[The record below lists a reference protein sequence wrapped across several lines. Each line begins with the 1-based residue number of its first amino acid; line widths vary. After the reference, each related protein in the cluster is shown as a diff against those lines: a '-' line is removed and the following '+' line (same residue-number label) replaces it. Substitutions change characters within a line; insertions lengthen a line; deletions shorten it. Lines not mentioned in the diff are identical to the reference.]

1 MKVTLINHT
10 QNARELLVFTKSTRL
25 NLSTGLIDVISK
37 MSEEKIQKELDY
49 MVDTIKS
56 SWEFVDFTFLIEGV
70 GRGFT
75 HQFVRNRLGSYAQQT
90 MRILDVRE
98 FDYVTG
104 PSIINNP
111 ELKRVYDKAM
121 HDINSAYV
129 QLIEMGAKIE
139 DARGILP
146 TNISTNII
154 AKFNLRALSQM
165 MLSRASNRTQGEY
178 RDVLD
183 AMYAA
188 VVEAEPWC
196 AEFLRSS
203 KYDDLKRLESAILSS
218 YEGTD
223 MCTQLLKLIDKVR
236 NNG

>member
-1 MKVTLINHT
+1 MKVTLVNHT

-25 NLSTGLIDVISK
+25 NVTPGLLDVISLY
-37 MSEEKIQKELDY
+37 SEEKLQKELDY

-56 SWEFVDFTFLIEGV
+56 SWEFVDFTFCIEGV
-70 GRGFT
+70 SRGFT

-90 MRILDVRE
+90 MRILDMGD
-98 FDYVTG
+98 FDYITG
-104 PSIINNP
+104 PSIAGDERLQAMYDAAMAQISAVYK
-111 ELKRVYDKAM
+111 ELIK
-121 HDINSAYV
+121 S
-129 QLIEMGAKIE
+129 GAKIE

-165 MLSRASNRTQGEY
+165 MLSRASNRTQDEY
-178 RDVLD
+178 RQVLD

-196 AEFLRSS
+196 ASFLRSS
-203 KYDDLKRLESAILSS
+203 KYDDLKRLESAIIDS
-218 YEGTD
+218 YKGTD

>member
-1 MKVTLINHT
+1 MKVTLVSHT

-25 NLSTGLIDVISK
+25 NITTGLLDVINLY
-37 MSEEKIQKELDY
+37 SEEKLQKELDY

-56 SWEFVDFTFLIEGV
+56 SWEFVDFTFCIEGV
-70 GRGFT
+70 SRGFT

-90 MRILDVRE
+90 MRILDMGD
-98 FDYVTG
+98 FKYITG
-104 PSIINNP
+104 PSIENDPRLKSLYDTMMANIN
-111 ELKRVYDKAM
+111 EYYKRL
-121 HDINSAYV
+121 ISA
-129 QLIEMGAKIE
+129 GAKIE

-165 MLSRASNRTQGEY
+165 MMSRASNRTQDEY
-178 RDVLD
+178 RQVLD

-196 AEFLRSS
+196 ASFLRSS
-203 KYDDLKRLESAILSS
+203 KYDDLKRLESAILDR

>member
-1 MKVTLINHT
+1 MKVTLLNFT
-10 QNARELLVFTKSTRL
+10 PNARQILVYTKNTRL
-25 NLSTGLIDVISK
+25 SVSADMFDKVQS
-37 MSEEKIQKELDY
+37 MSDEEIQRELDY
-49 MVDTIKS
+49 MVNTIKS
-56 SWEFVDFTFLIEGV
+56 SWEFVDATFCIEGV
-70 GRGFT
+70 SRGFT

-90 MRILDVRE
+90 MRILDMGD
-98 FDYVTG
+98 FDYITG
-104 PSIINNP
+104 PSIAGDESLQAMYDAAMAQISVVYK
-111 ELKRVYDKAM
+111 ELIK
-121 HDINSAYV
+121 S
-129 QLIEMGAKIE
+129 GAKIE

-165 MLSRASNRTQGEY
+165 MMSRASNRTQDEY
-178 RDVLD
+178 RQVLD

-196 AEFLRSS
+196 ASFLRSS
-203 KYDDLKRLESAILSS
+203 KYDDLKRLESAILDR

>member
-1 MKVTLINHT
+1 MKVTLLNFT
-10 QNARELLVFTKSTRL
+10 PNARQILVYTKNTRL
-25 NLSTGLIDVISK
+25 SVSANMLDKVHS
-37 MSEEKIQKELDY
+37 MSDEEIQRELDY
-49 MVDTIKS
+49 MVNTIKS
-56 SWEFVDFTFLIEGV
+56 SWEFVDATFCIEGV
-70 GRGFT
+70 SRGFT

-90 MRILDVRE
+90 MRILDMGD
-98 FDYVTG
+98 FDYITG
-104 PSIINNP
+104 PSISADPHLQAMYDAAMKDIS
-111 ELKRVYDKAM
+111 EIYKR
-121 HDINSAYV
+121 
-129 QLIEMGAKIE
+129 LISDGAKIE

-165 MLSRASNRTQGEY
+165 MLSRASNRTQDEY
-178 RDVLD
+178 RQVLD

-196 AEFLRSS
+196 ASFLRSS
-203 KYDDLKRLESAILSS
+203 KYDDLKRLESAILDS
-218 YEGTD
+218 YEGTE

>member
-10 QNARELLVFTKSTRL
+10 QNARQLLVFTKSTRL
-25 NLSTGLIDVISK
+25 NMVPGLMEQIHK
-37 MSEEKIQKELDY
+37 MTYEEIQSELDY
-49 MVDTIKS
+49 MVNTIKS
-56 SWEFVDFTFLIEGV
+56 SWEYVDFTFCIEGV

-90 MRILDVRE
+90 MRILDMGD
-98 FDYVTG
+98 FDYITG
-104 PSIINNP
+104 PSISGDDHLQRMYDAAMAQISVVYK
-111 ELKRVYDKAM
+111 ELIKK
-121 HDINSAYV
+121 
-129 QLIEMGAKIE
+129 GAKIE

-154 AKFNLRALSQM
+154 CKFNLRALSQM
-165 MLSRASNRTQGEY
+165 MMSRASNRTQSEY

-183 AMYAA
+183 AMYEAA
-188 VVEAEPWC
+188 VQAEPWC

-203 KYDDLKRLESAILSS
+203 KYDDLKRLESAIIDR

-223 MCTQLLKLIDKVR
+223 MCTTLLKLIDKVR

>member
-1 MKVTLINHT
+1 MKVTLVSHT

-25 NLSTGLIDVISK
+25 NVTTGLLDVIK
-37 MSEEKIQKELDY
+37 LYDEEKLQKELDY

-56 SWEFVDFTFLIEGV
+56 SWEFVDFTFCIEGV
-70 GRGFT
+70 SRGFT

-90 MRILDVRE
+90 MRILDMGD
-98 FDYVTG
+98 FDYITG
-104 PSIINNP
+104 PSIENNP
-111 ELKRVYDKAM
+111 RLKSLYDTM
-121 HDINSAYV
+121 MGSINQYYKRLISA
-129 QLIEMGAKIE
+129 GAKIE

-165 MLSRASNRTQGEY
+165 MLSRASNRTQDEY
-178 RDVLD
+178 RQVLD

-196 AEFLRSS
+196 ASFLRSS
-203 KYDDLKRLESAILSS
+203 KYDDLKRLESAILDS
-218 YEGTD
+218 YEGTE

>member
-1 MKVTLINHT
+1 
-10 QNARELLVFTKSTRL
+10 
-25 NLSTGLIDVISK
+25 
-37 MSEEKIQKELDY
+37 

-56 SWEFVDFTFLIEGV
+56 SWEFVDFTFCIEGV
-70 GRGFT
+70 SRGFT

-90 MRILDVRE
+90 MRILDMGD
-98 FDYVTG
+98 FDYITG
-104 PSIINNP
+104 PSIAGDEHLRKMYDAAMAQIAVVYK
-111 ELKRVYDKAM
+111 ELIKK
-121 HDINSAYV
+121 
-129 QLIEMGAKIE
+129 GAKIE

-165 MLSRASNRTQGEY
+165 MMSRASNRTQSEY

-183 AMYAA
+183 AMYEA

-203 KYDDLKRLESAILSS
+203 KYDDLKRLEAAI
-218 YEGTD
+218 
-223 MCTQLLKLIDKVR
+223 
-236 NNG
+236 

>member
-1 MKVTLINHT
+1 MKVTLLNFT
-10 QNARELLVFTKSTRL
+10 PNARQILVYTKNTRL
-25 NLSTGLIDVISK
+25 SVSANMLDKVHS
-37 MSEEKIQKELDY
+37 MSDEEIQRELDY
-49 MVDTIKS
+49 MVNTIKS
-56 SWEFVDFTFLIEGV
+56 SWEFVDATFCIEGV
-70 GRGFT
+70 SRGFT

-90 MRILDVRE
+90 MRILDMGD
-98 FDYVTG
+98 FDYITG
-104 PSIINNP
+104 PSIANDPRLKSLYDTMMGSINQYY
-111 ELKRVYDKAM
+111 KRL
-121 HDINSAYV
+121 ISA
-129 QLIEMGAKIE
+129 GAKIE

-165 MLSRASNRTQGEY
+165 MMSRASNRTQDEY
-178 RDVLD
+178 RQVLD

-196 AEFLRSS
+196 ASFLRSS
-203 KYDDLKRLESAILSS
+203 KYDDLKRLESAIVDS
-218 YEGTD
+218 YKGTD

>member
-1 MKVTLINHT
+1 MKVTLLNFT
-10 QNARELLVFTKSTRL
+10 PNARQILVYTKNTRL
-25 NLSTGLIDVISK
+25 SVSANMLDKVHS
-37 MSEEKIQKELDY
+37 MSDEEIQRELDY
-49 MVDTIKS
+49 MVNTIKS
-56 SWEFVDFTFLIEGV
+56 SWEFVDATFCIEGV
-70 GRGFT
+70 SRGFT

-90 MRILDVRE
+90 MRILDMGD
-98 FDYVTG
+98 FDYITG
-104 PSIINNP
+104 PSIENNP
-111 ELKRVYDKAM
+111 RLKSLYDTM
-121 HDINSAYV
+121 MGSINQYYKRLISA
-129 QLIEMGAKIE
+129 GAKIE

-165 MLSRASNRTQGEY
+165 MLSRASNRTQDEY
-178 RDVLD
+178 RQVLD

-196 AEFLRSS
+196 ASFLRSS
-203 KYDDLKRLESAILSS
+203 KYDDLKRLESAILDR

>member
-1 MKVTLINHT
+1 MKVTLVNHT

-25 NLSTGLIDVISK
+25 NVTTGLLDVINLYD
-37 MSEEKIQKELDY
+37 EEKLQKELDY

-56 SWEFVDFTFLIEGV
+56 SWEFVDFTFCIEGV
-70 GRGFT
+70 SRGFT

-90 MRILDVRE
+90 MRILDMGD
-98 FDYVTG
+98 FKYITG
-104 PSIINNP
+104 PSIENDPRLKSLYDTMMANIN
-111 ELKRVYDKAM
+111 EYYKRL
-121 HDINSAYV
+121 ISA
-129 QLIEMGAKIE
+129 GAKIE

-165 MLSRASNRTQGEY
+165 MMSRASNRTQDEY
-178 RDVLD
+178 RQVLD
-183 AMYAA
+183 AMYEA
-188 VVEAEPWC
+188 VIQAEPWC
-196 AEFLRSS
+196 ASFLRSS
-203 KYDDLKRLESAILSS
+203 KYDDLKRLESAILDR

>member
-1 MKVTLINHT
+1 MKVTLLNFT
-10 QNARELLVFTKSTRL
+10 PNARQILVYTKNTRL
-25 NLSTGLIDVISK
+25 SVSANMLDKVHS
-37 MSEEKIQKELDY
+37 MSDEEIQRELDY
-49 MVDTIKS
+49 MVNTIKS
-56 SWEFVDFTFLIEGV
+56 SWEFVDATFCIEGV
-70 GRGFT
+70 SRGFT

-90 MRILDVRE
+90 MRILDMGD
-98 FDYVTG
+98 FDYITG
-104 PSIINNP
+104 PSIANDPRLKSLYDTMMGSINQYY
-111 ELKRVYDKAM
+111 KRL
-121 HDINSAYV
+121 ISA
-129 QLIEMGAKIE
+129 GAKIE

-165 MLSRASNRTQGEY
+165 MMSRASNRTQYEY
-178 RDVLD
+178 RQVLD

-196 AEFLRSS
+196 ASFLRSS
-203 KYDDLKRLESAILSS
+203 KYDDLKRLESAILDS
-218 YEGTD
+218 YEGTE

>member
-10 QNARELLVFTKSTRL
+10 QNARELLVFTKNTRL
-25 NLSTGLIDVISK
+25 NMSAALLNDVMN
-37 MSEEKIQKELDY
+37 MSEEQIQSELDY
-49 MVDTIKS
+49 MVNTIKS
-56 SWEFVDFTFLIEGV
+56 SWEFVDFTFAIEGV

-90 MRILDVRE
+90 MRILDMDG

-104 PSIINNP
+104 PTIAANPVLQRQYDAAMKAIN
-111 ELKRVYDKAM
+111 E
-121 HDINSAYV
+121 AYTS
-129 QLIEMGAKIE
+129 LISQGAAIE
-139 DARGILP
+139 DARGLLP

-165 MLSRASNRTQGEY
+165 MLSRASNRTQSEY

-203 KYDDLKRLESAILSS
+203 KYDDLKRLESAILDR

-223 MCTQLLKLIDKVR
+223 QCTQFLKIIDKVR

>member
-1 MKVTLINHT
+1 MKVTLLNFT
-10 QNARELLVFTKSTRL
+10 PNARQILVYTKNTRL
-25 NLSTGLIDVISK
+25 SVSANMLDKVHS
-37 MSEEKIQKELDY
+37 MSDDEIQRELDY
-49 MVDTIKS
+49 MVNTIKS
-56 SWEFVDFTFLIEGV
+56 SWEFVDATFCIEGV
-70 GRGFT
+70 SRGFT

-90 MRILDVRE
+90 MRILDMGD
-98 FDYVTG
+98 FDYITG
-104 PSIINNP
+104 PSIANDPRLKSLYDTMMANIN
-111 ELKRVYDKAM
+111 EYYKRL
-121 HDINSAYV
+121 ISA
-129 QLIEMGAKIE
+129 GAKIE

-146 TNISTNII
+146 TNISTNIV

-165 MLSRASNRTQGEY
+165 MLSRASNRTQSEH

-183 AMYAA
+183 AMYEA

-203 KYDDLKRLESAILSS
+203 RYDDLKRLESAILDR

-223 MCTQLLKLIDKVR
+223 MCTNLLKLIDKVR

>member
-1 MKVTLINHT
+1 MKVTLVSHT

-25 NLSTGLIDVISK
+25 NVTTGLLDVINLY
-37 MSEEKIQKELDY
+37 SEEKLQKELDY

-56 SWEFVDFTFLIEGV
+56 SWEFVDFTFCIEGV
-70 GRGFT
+70 SRGFT

-90 MRILDVRE
+90 MRILDMGD
-98 FDYVTG
+98 FKYITG
-104 PSIINNP
+104 PSIVTEEQKDI
-111 ELKRVYDKAM
+111 YDGCMKVIS
-121 HDINSAYV
+121 DAYKMLLEAGV
-129 QLIEMGAKIE
+129 KIE
-139 DARGILP
+139 DARGLLP

-165 MLSRASNRTQGEY
+165 MMSRASNRTQSEY

-183 AMYAA
+183 AMYEA

-203 KYDDLKRLESAILSS
+203 RYDDLKRLESAILDR

>member
-1 MKVTLINHT
+1 MKVTLLNFT
-10 QNARELLVFTKSTRL
+10 PNARQMLVFTKSTRL
-25 NLSTGLIDVISK
+25 NITPGLMDVIS
-37 MSEEKIQKELDY
+37 MYSDEKLQKELDY

-56 SWEFVDFTFLIEGV
+56 SWEFVDATFCIEGV
-70 GRGFT
+70 SRGFT

-90 MRILDVRE
+90 MRILDMGD
-98 FDYVTG
+98 FKYITG
-104 PSIINNP
+104 PSIENDPRLKSLYDTMMANIN
-111 ELKRVYDKAM
+111 EYYKRL
-121 HDINSAYV
+121 ISA
-129 QLIEMGAKIE
+129 GAKIE

-165 MLSRASNRTQGEY
+165 MMSRASNRTQSEY
-178 RDVLD
+178 RNVLD
-183 AMYAA
+183 AMYEA

-203 KYDDLKRLESAILSS
+203 RYDDLKRLESAILDR

>member
-1 MKVTLINHT
+1 MKVTLLNFT
-10 QNARELLVFTKSTRL
+10 PNARQILVYTKNTRL
-25 NLSTGLIDVISK
+25 SVSANMLDKVHS
-37 MSEEKIQKELDY
+37 MSDEEIQRELDY
-49 MVDTIKS
+49 MVNTIKS
-56 SWEFVDFTFLIEGV
+56 SWEFVDATFCIEGV
-70 GRGFT
+70 SRGFT

-90 MRILDVRE
+90 MRILDMGD
-98 FDYVTG
+98 FDYITG
-104 PSIINNP
+104 PSIENNP
-111 ELKRVYDKAM
+111 RLKSLYDTM
-121 HDINSAYV
+121 MGSINQYYKRLISA
-129 QLIEMGAKIE
+129 GAKIE

-165 MLSRASNRTQGEY
+165 MMSRASNRTQDEY
-178 RDVLD
+178 RQVLD

-196 AEFLRSS
+196 ASFLRSS
-203 KYDDLKRLESAILSS
+203 KYDDLKRLESAILDS

>member
-1 MKVTLINHT
+1 MMGSINQYYKRLI
-10 QNARELLVFTKSTRL
+10 
-25 NLSTGLIDVISK
+25 
-37 MSEEKIQKELDY
+37 
-49 MVDTIKS
+49 
-56 SWEFVDFTFLIEGV
+56 
-70 GRGFT
+70 
-75 HQFVRNRLGSYAQQT
+75 
-90 MRILDVRE
+90 
-98 FDYVTG
+98 
-104 PSIINNP
+104 
-111 ELKRVYDKAM
+111 
-121 HDINSAYV
+121 SA
-129 QLIEMGAKIE
+129 GAKIE

-165 MLSRASNRTQGEY
+165 MMSRASNRTQDEY
-178 RDVLD
+178 RQVLD

-196 AEFLRSS
+196 ASFLRSS
-203 KYDDLKRLESAILSS
+203 KYDDLKQLESAILDS

>member
-1 MKVTLINHT
+1 MKVTLLNFT
-10 QNARELLVFTKSTRL
+10 PNARQMLVFTKSTRL
-25 NLSTGLIDVISK
+25 NITPGLMDVINLY
-37 MSEEKIQKELDY
+37 SEEKLQKELDY

-56 SWEFVDFTFLIEGV
+56 SWEFVDATFCIEGV
-70 GRGFT
+70 SRGFT

-90 MRILDVRE
+90 MRILNMGD
-98 FDYVTG
+98 FDYITG
-104 PSIINNP
+104 PSIVTEEQKDIYDGCM
-111 ELKRVYDKAM
+111 RVISD
-121 HDINSAYV
+121 AYKMLLEAGV
-129 QLIEMGAKIE
+129 KIE

-165 MLSRASNRTQGEY
+165 MLSRASNRTQSEY

-183 AMYAA
+183 AMYEA
-188 VVEAEPWC
+188 VVQAEPWC
-196 AEFLRSS
+196 ASFLRSS
-203 KYDDLKRLESAILSS
+203 KYDDLKRLESAILDR

>member
-1 MKVTLINHT
+1 MKVTLLNFT
-10 QNARELLVFTKSTRL
+10 PNARQILVYTKNTRL
-25 NLSTGLIDVISK
+25 SVSANMLDKVHS
-37 MSEEKIQKELDY
+37 MSDEEIQRELDY
-49 MVDTIKS
+49 MVNTIKS
-56 SWEFVDFTFLIEGV
+56 SWEFVDATFCIEGV
-70 GRGFT
+70 SRGFT

-90 MRILDVRE
+90 MRILDMGD
-98 FDYVTG
+98 FDYITG
-104 PSIINNP
+104 PSIENNP
-111 ELKRVYDKAM
+111 RLKSLYDTM
-121 HDINSAYV
+121 MGSINQYYKRLISA
-129 QLIEMGAKIE
+129 GAKIE

-165 MLSRASNRTQGEY
+165 MMSRASNRTQDEY
-178 RDVLD
+178 RQVLD

-196 AEFLRSS
+196 ASFLRSS
-203 KYDDLKRLESAILSS
+203 KYDDLKRLESAILDR

>member
-1 MKVTLINHT
+1 MKVTLMNFT
-10 QNARELLVFTKSTRL
+10 PNAREMLVFTKSTRL
-25 NLSTGLIDVISK
+25 NVTPGLMDVIK
-37 MSEEKIQKELDY
+37 MYDEKKLQKELDY

-56 SWEFVDFTFLIEGV
+56 SWEFVDATFCIEGV
-70 GRGFT
+70 SRGFT

-90 MRILDVRE
+90 MRILDMGD
-98 FDYVTG
+98 FDYITG
-104 PSIINNP
+104 PSIAGDERLQAMYDAAMAQISVVYK
-111 ELKRVYDKAM
+111 ELIK
-121 HDINSAYV
+121 S
-129 QLIEMGAKIE
+129 GAKIE

-165 MLSRASNRTQGEY
+165 MLSRASNRTQDEY
-178 RDVLD
+178 RQVLD

-196 AEFLRSS
+196 ASFLRSS
-203 KYDDLKRLESAILSS
+203 KYDDLKRLESAILDS
-218 YEGTD
+218 YEGTE

>member
-1 MKVTLINHT
+1 MNFTP
-10 QNARELLVFTKSTRL
+10 NAREMLVFTKSTRL
-25 NLSTGLIDVISK
+25 NVTPGLMDVIK
-37 MSEEKIQKELDY
+37 MYDEKKLQKELDY

-56 SWEFVDFTFLIEGV
+56 SWEFVDATFCIEGV
-70 GRGFT
+70 SRGFT

-90 MRILDVRE
+90 MRILDIGD
-98 FDYVTG
+98 FKYITG
-104 PSIINNP
+104 PSIENDPHLKSLYDTMMAKIN
-111 ELKRVYDKAM
+111 EYYKR
-121 HDINSAYV
+121 
-129 QLIEMGAKIE
+129 LISDGAKIE

-165 MLSRASNRTQGEY
+165 MMSRASNRTQDEY
-178 RDVLD
+178 RQVLD

-196 AEFLRSS
+196 ASFLRSS
-203 KYDDLKRLESAILSS
+203 KYDDLKRLESAILDS

>member
-1 MKVTLINHT
+1 MKVTLVSHT
-10 QNARELLVFTKSTRL
+10 KNARELLVFTKSTRL
-25 NLSTGLIDVISK
+25 NVTTGLLDVIK
-37 MSEEKIQKELDY
+37 LYDAEKLQKELDY

-56 SWEFVDFTFLIEGV
+56 SWEFVDFTFCIEGV
-70 GRGFT
+70 SRGFT

-90 MRILDVRE
+90 MRILNMGD
-98 FDYVTG
+98 FDYITG
-104 PSIINNP
+104 PSIVTEEQKDI
-111 ELKRVYDKAM
+111 YDGCMKVIS
-121 HDINSAYV
+121 DAYKMLLEAGV
-129 QLIEMGAKIE
+129 KIE

-165 MLSRASNRTQGEY
+165 MLSRASNRTQSEY

-183 AMYAA
+183 AMYTA

-196 AEFLRSS
+196 ASFLRSS

>member
-1 MKVTLINHT
+1 MKVTLLNFT
-10 QNARELLVFTKSTRL
+10 QNARQILVYTKNTRL
-25 NLSTGLIDVISK
+25 SVSANMLDKVHS
-37 MSEEKIQKELDY
+37 MSDEEIQRELDY
-49 MVDTIKS
+49 MVNTIKS
-56 SWEFVDFTFLIEGV
+56 SWEFVDATFCIEGV
-70 GRGFT
+70 SRGFT

-90 MRILDVRE
+90 MRILDMGD
-98 FDYVTG
+98 FKYITG
-104 PSIINNP
+104 PSIENDPRLKSLYDTMMANIN
-111 ELKRVYDKAM
+111 EYYKRL
-121 HDINSAYV
+121 ISA
-129 QLIEMGAKIE
+129 GAKIE

-165 MLSRASNRTQGEY
+165 MMSRASNRTQDEY
-178 RDVLD
+178 RQVLD

-196 AEFLRSS
+196 ASFLRSS
-203 KYDDLKRLESAILSS
+203 KYDDLKRLESAILDR

>member
-25 NLSTGLIDVISK
+25 NLTTGLMDVINLY
-37 MSEEKIQKELDY
+37 SEDKIQKELDY

-56 SWEFVDFTFLIEGV
+56 SWEFVDFTFCIEGV
-70 GRGFT
+70 SRGFT

-90 MRILDVRE
+90 MRILDMGD
-98 FDYVTG
+98 FDYITG
-104 PSIINNP
+104 PSIQTEEQKDI
-111 ELKRVYDKAM
+111 YDGCMKVIS
-121 HDINSAYV
+121 DAYKMLLEAGV
-129 QLIEMGAKIE
+129 KIE
-139 DARGILP
+139 DARGLLP
-146 TNISTNII
+146 TNISTNITC
-154 AKFNLRALSQM
+154 KFNLRALSQM

-223 MCTQLLKLIDKVR
+223 MCTSLLKLIDKVR

>member
-1 MKVTLINHT
+1 MKVTLMNFT
-10 QNARELLVFTKSTRL
+10 PNAREMLVFTKSTRL
-25 NLSTGLIDVISK
+25 NVTPGLMDVIK
-37 MSEEKIQKELDY
+37 MYDEKKLHKELDY

-56 SWEFVDFTFLIEGV
+56 SWEFVDATFCIEGV
-70 GRGFT
+70 SRGFT

-90 MRILDVRE
+90 MRILDMGD
-98 FDYVTG
+98 FDYITG
-104 PSIINNP
+104 PSIAGDERLQAMYDAAMAQISVVYK
-111 ELKRVYDKAM
+111 ELIK
-121 HDINSAYV
+121 S
-129 QLIEMGAKIE
+129 GAKIE

-165 MLSRASNRTQGEY
+165 MLSRASNRTQDEY
-178 RDVLD
+178 RQVLD

-196 AEFLRSS
+196 ASFLRSS
-203 KYDDLKRLESAILSS
+203 KYDDLKRLESAILDS
-218 YEGTD
+218 YEGTE

>member
-25 NLSTGLIDVISK
+25 NLTTGLMDVINLYD
-37 MSEEKIQKELDY
+37 EDKIQKELDY

-56 SWEFVDFTFLIEGV
+56 SWEFVDFTFCIEGV
-70 GRGFT
+70 SRGFT

-90 MRILDVRE
+90 MRILNMGD
-98 FDYVTG
+98 FDYITG
-104 PSIINNP
+104 QSIAEDDHLQKMYDAAMAQISVVYK
-111 ELKRVYDKAM
+111 ELIKK
-121 HDINSAYV
+121 
-129 QLIEMGAKIE
+129 GAKIE

-165 MLSRASNRTQGEY
+165 MLSRASNRTQSEY

-183 AMYAA
+183 AMYEA

-196 AEFLRSS
+196 ASFLRSS
-203 KYDDLKRLESAILSS
+203 KYDDLKRLESAILDR
-218 YEGTD
+218 YEGTE
-223 MCTQLLKLIDKVR
+223 MCTSLLKLIDKVR

>member
-1 MKVTLINHT
+1 MKVTLLNFT
-10 QNARELLVFTKSTRL
+10 PNARQILVYTKNTRL
-25 NLSTGLIDVISK
+25 SVSANMLDKVHS
-37 MSEEKIQKELDY
+37 MSDEEIQRELDY
-49 MVDTIKS
+49 MVNTIKS
-56 SWEFVDFTFLIEGV
+56 SWEFVDATFCIEGV
-70 GRGFT
+70 SRGFT

-90 MRILDVRE
+90 MRILDMGD
-98 FDYVTG
+98 FDYITG
-104 PSIINNP
+104 PSIENNP
-111 ELKRVYDKAM
+111 RLKSLYDTMMAN
-121 HDINSAYV
+121 INEYYKRLISA
-129 QLIEMGAKIE
+129 GAKIE

-165 MLSRASNRTQGEY
+165 MMSRASNRTQDEY
-178 RDVLD
+178 RQVLD

-196 AEFLRSS
+196 ASFLRSS
-203 KYDDLKRLESAILSS
+203 KYDDLKRLESAILDS